1 MNQGKGIERKEID
14 KGYGYG
20 TVVQGIARKEKD
32 LLKKKQG
39 KVIELDHVKERKKPS
54 RVYWS
59 IRERQIISTAQ
70 REEKEEDEDRVNE
83 Q

>member
-20 TVVQGIARKEKD
+20 EVVKGIARKEKD
-32 LLKKKQG
+32 QLKKKQG
-39 KVIELDHVKERKKPS
+39 KVIELDIVKERKKPS

-59 IRERQIISTAQ
+59 IRERQFISTVKG
-70 REEKEEDEDRVNE
+70 EEKEEDEDRVKE